1 MSCGRRPAPRNVVK
15 WDVGRPAPRPP
26 RTFALMRSPADCVV
40 GGGVPDAP
48 RRGQDPSLRCKGYG
62 VVMARLRAGHARP
75 LQTAANGSRMKARP
89 TECGKAGC
97 RAACPQAAADV
108 CGNEKPCGLCCRGRR
123 PRRPAE
129 GSRPLPTMQRVKGVV
144 MARLRAGHARPLQGG
159 VNELRAKARPTE
171 YGKVGCRAA
180 CPQAAADVCV
190 NEKPCG
196 LCCRGRRPRRPAE
209 GSRPLPTMQ
218 RIQGW

>member
-26 RTFALMRSPADCVV
+26 RTFAVMRSPADCVV
-40 GGGVPDAP
+40 GGRRP
-48 RRGQDPSLRCKGYG
+48 RRPAEGSRPLPTMQRIKG

-75 LQTAANGSRMKARP
+75 LQGGVNELRAKARP
-89 TECGKAGC
+89 TECGKVGC

-129 GSRPLPTMQRVKGVV
+129 VRGCERGPTVERSEIGERTMF
-144 MARLRAGHARPLQGG
+144 APAGQTTA
-159 VNELRAKARPTE
+159 
-171 YGKVGCRAA
+171 
-180 CPQAAADVCV
+180 
-190 NEKPCG
+190 
-196 LCCRGRRPRRPAE
+196 
-209 GSRPLPTMQ
+209 
-218 RIQGW
+218 